1 MKVFLAVV
9 LVVLL
14 AAGCNQ
20 VVESQPAASV
30 EQPSGQPSSSVRE
43 IPVRVFRFGFDPETI
58 TVRKGERVRLIFTSS
73 DVRHGF
79 SVAEYGIDVVVPAGG
94 SVPYEFVADKPGSF
108 VAYCSVYCG
117 SGHAEMKGRLVVE

>member
-1 MKVFLAVV
+1 MKVFVV

-20 VVESQPAASV
+20 VVESQPPASV
-30 EQPSGQPSSSVRE
+30 EQPSGQPSTVRE

-58 TVRKGERVRLIFTSS
+58 TVKQGERVRLIFTSS

-79 SVAEYGIDVVVPAGG
+79 SVAEYGLDVVVPAGG